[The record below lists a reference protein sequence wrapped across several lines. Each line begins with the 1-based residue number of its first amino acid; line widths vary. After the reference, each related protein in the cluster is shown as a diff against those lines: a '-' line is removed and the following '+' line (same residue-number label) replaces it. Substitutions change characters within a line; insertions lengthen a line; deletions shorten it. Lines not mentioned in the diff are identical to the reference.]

1 MFISSGLF
9 VPSILIGA
17 AWGRLL
23 GMCLF
28 FVLPHWNWG
37 DLGKYAL
44 IGASA
49 QLAGTVR
56 LTYSLTAIIL
66 EVCLL
71 DVLFGQVSTFLKDS
85 TTYTTL
91 WGF

>member
-66 EVCLL
+66 EVYYLCLL
-71 DVLFGQVSTFLKDS
+71 
-85 TTYTTL
+85 TYSYH
-91 WGF
+91 FSV